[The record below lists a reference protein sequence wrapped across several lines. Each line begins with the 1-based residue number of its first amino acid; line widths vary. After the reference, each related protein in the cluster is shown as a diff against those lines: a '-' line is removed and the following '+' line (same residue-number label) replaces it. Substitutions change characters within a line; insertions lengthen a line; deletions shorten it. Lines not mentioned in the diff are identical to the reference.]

1 MHNDIKIKALM
12 HRVGLLTGL
21 PDAEVENIINSQYA
35 FIKSTIEDI
44 NFKEVKT
51 KEELDAVKTNFVLKY
66 LGKLYT
72 NFNTLQN
79 INNKRKIAK
88 KRNKTNGSK

>member
-88 KRNKTNGSK
+88 KKK